1 MRTESFTGGE
11 LLMTWLRN
19 LFWVLSLGVIA
30 AYLFFFALGAFKL
43 DEVLPLT
50 IAVAV
55 LIVLWIVH
63 AMLQRRAAD
72 GDRDPLLMQARESGG
87 SS

>member
-30 AYLFFFALGAFKL
+30 AYLFFFALGAFAF
-43 DEVLPLT
+43 DEVLPLSV
-50 IAVAV
+50 AVGV

-63 AMLQRRAAD
+63 AVLQRRAAN
-72 GDRDPLLMQARESGG
+72 GKLDPLLMRARERRGF
-87 SS
+87 